1 VSAAPSLSVA
11 QRLQRARRIS
21 TTFGRIYLGIK
32 ANQFVEQRLR
42 PRDMRKRWSRFNRES
57 AESIYETAV
66 ELRGLIL
73 KGCQFM
79 GARADVLPREY
90 VQVLS
95 ALQDRVPPK
104 PLRVVRRTIEHSLG
118 LALEDVFSS
127 FSPEPIAAASL
138 AQVHEAWLHDGRR
151 VAVKVQ
157 YPEIAALVRS
167 DLSNLRL
174 LFRAVGIVE
183 RDVDLMPLVEELGSH
198 VPLELDFVNESRN
211 AELARKLFAH
221 RDDVIIPG
229 IHAEWTRR
237 RVLVMDYIDG
247 IKITDVDALRRA
259 GVDRRR
265 VMETLVDVYCEQIL
279 THGWFHA
286 DPHPGNLLVDP
297 NGSRLVMLDFGLAK
311 KLPPGF
317 RKSVTEFGAALLQDD
332 PEQMAQSFLD
342 LGFETRD
349 GSSESLAEIARS
361 LLDAARELREQPS
374 LGRDTIERMRE
385 ELPAL
390 IRANPIVRI
399 PSHVVL
405 LGRVLGL
412 LSGTGHSLGAQ
423 IDLMGT
429 LLPYLLK
436 PEPPSAPVGS

>member
-1 VSAAPSLSVA
+1 MSAAPGLSVSE
-11 QRLQRARRIS
+11 RLQRARRIG

-57 AESIYETAV
+57 AESIYEAAV

-79 GARADVLPREY
+79 GSRADVLPREY

-95 ALQDRVPPK
+95 ALQDRVPAK
-104 PLRVVRRTIEHSLG
+104 SMRVVRRTVEHSLG
-118 LALEDVFSS
+118 QSLEDVFSS
-127 FSPEPIAAASL
+127 FSTEPIASASL
-138 AQVHEAWLHDGRR
+138 AQVHEARLQDGRR

-183 RDVDLMPLVEELGSH
+183 RDVDLMPLVEELGTH

-211 AELARKLFAH
+211 AELARELFGH
-221 RDDVIIPG
+221 RDDVVIPA
-229 IHAEWTRR
+229 IHSEWTRR
-237 RVLVMDYIDG
+237 RVLVMDYVEG
-247 IKITDVDALRRA
+247 IKITDVAALRRA
-259 GVDRRR
+259 GVDTSR
-265 VMETLVDVYCEQIL
+265 VAEILVDVYCEQIL

-297 NGSRLVMLDFGLAK
+297 EGPRLVLLDFGLAK
-311 KLPPGF
+311 RLPPGF
-317 RKSVTEFGAALLQDD
+317 RKSVMEFGAALLQED
-332 PEQMAQSFLD
+332 PEQMATSFLD

-349 GSSESLAEIARS
+349 GSSESLVEIAQT
-361 LLDAARELREQPS
+361 LLEASREMREHPS
-374 LGRDTIERMRE
+374 HGRDVVEHLRE
-385 ELPAL
+385 ELPAM
-390 IRANPIVRI
+390 IRANPVVRI

-412 LSGTGHSLGAQ
+412 LSGTGHALGAR
-423 IDLMGT
+423 IDLVRT
-429 LLPYLLK
+429 ILPYVLT
-436 PEPPSAPVGS
+436 PATQRPPAGS

>member
-1 VSAAPSLSVA
+1 MSAAPGLSVSE
-11 QRLQRARRIS
+11 RLQRARRIG

-57 AESIYETAV
+57 AESIYEAAV

-79 GARADVLPREY
+79 GSRADVLPREY

-95 ALQDRVPPK
+95 ALQDRVPAK
-104 PLRVVRRTIEHSLG
+104 SMRVVRRTVEHSLG
-118 LALEDVFSS
+118 QSLEDVFSS
-127 FSPEPIAAASL
+127 FSTEPIASASL
-138 AQVHEAWLHDGRR
+138 AQVHEARLQDGRR

-183 RDVDLMPLVEELGSH
+183 RDVDLMPLVEELGTH

-211 AELARKLFAH
+211 AELARELFGH
-221 RDDVIIPG
+221 RDDVVIPA
-229 IHAEWTRR
+229 IHSEWTRR
-237 RVLVMDYIDG
+237 RVLVMDYVEG
-247 IKITDVDALRRA
+247 IKITDVAALRRA
-259 GVDRRR
+259 GVDTSR
-265 VMETLVDVYCEQIL
+265 VAEILVDVYCEQIL

-297 NGSRLVMLDFGLAK
+297 EGPRLVLLDFGLAK
-311 KLPPGF
+311 RLPPGF
-317 RKSVTEFGAALLQDD
+317 RKSVMEFGAALLQED
-332 PEQMAQSFLD
+332 PEQMATSFLD

-349 GSSESLAEIARS
+349 GSSESLVEIART
-361 LLDAARELREQPS
+361 LLEASREMRAHPS
-374 LGRDTIERMRE
+374 HGRDVVEHLRE
-385 ELPAL
+385 ELPAM
-390 IRANPIVRI
+390 IRANPVVRI

-412 LSGTGHSLGAQ
+412 LSGTGHALGAR
-423 IDLMGT
+423 IDL
-429 LLPYLLK
+429 
-436 PEPPSAPVGS
+436 VR